1 MIQATLKGKDIKVMI
16 WAAFWG
22 SEQSDLYE
30 LNRDFESKK
39 FGYSARSYIQ
49 VLDDN
54 LRGIY
59 NPDLTFMQDNAP
71 IHKARSV
78 IAWFKENGV
87 KVMNWSP
94 YSPDLNLIEHLWY
107 QLKEIVFKMHSDL
120 LNLKRS
126 EDVIKEILLKTLQK
140 TWEGIDWELMNS
152 LIQSMNTRINAV
164 IEVKRWHTRF

>member
-78 IAWFKENGV
+78 IA
-87 KVMNWSP
+87 
-94 YSPDLNLIEHLWY
+94 
-107 QLKEIVFKMHSDL
+107 
-120 LNLKRS
+120 
-126 EDVIKEILLKTLQK
+126 
-140 TWEGIDWELMNS
+140 
-152 LIQSMNTRINAV
+152 
-164 IEVKRWHTRF
+164 